1 MYWPR
6 HCHLAAESRKQGT
19 LKTTFHLFLSN
30 EALPTSPFTRWI
42 KYLKINLGSVWKFGI
57 FPVDRELQSRLI
69 DCIAGPMLLLAC
81 SFDFFEILES
91 EKMKITSF
99 ATLSDRAREDVLRA
113 CARNNSLQTMAW
125 LLDQGKDD
133 FTITNAPAFMESL
146 ARRKNNNDV
155 LELLLSRREHQFTRP
170 KVIKAIAKYFDH
182 KAMALL
188 LDRRNPQVIIT
199 EDIMTAAAQNELID
213 GKAVME
219 LLLDRGGGDIINTH
233 DVMMEAAQNRMEGKD
248 IIELLLDRL
257 GDDVI
262 ITDFVMMEAAGNLFG
277 EDIIELL
284 LDRRGGDIIITDHVI
299 EIAEMNQM
307 EGEAIKALLCR
318 HRLVSEEV
326 TV

>member
-6 HCHLAAESRKQGT
+6 HCHLAAESRKQGK

-69 DCIAGPMLLLAC
+69 DCVAGPMLLLAC

-125 LLDQGKDD
+125 LLDQGEDD
-133 FTITNAPAFMESL
+133 FTITNAPAFMESV
-146 ARRKNNNDV
+146 ARRKNNIDV